1 MQNKTPA
8 DRTKTAR
15 RGIFIFSCCCT
26 GICTAAG
33 ALFASLSAQ
42 KAASCPPP
50 AYPQNPRSFPPIRK
64 LFFQRRPDDHGNHF
78 APCAKSRKTCSYKAG
93 FPVPPPWCSGA
104 RSGGKAALT
113 QPRRT
118 GQNFFAAYY
127 VRARDARRASASA
140 SGSSSS
146 TSPSRSMALVCQ
158 SRAVLSAV
166 PILALIFAQLYPR
179 T

>member
-8 DRTKTAR
+8 DCTKTAR

-42 KAASCPPP
+42 KATSRPPP
-50 AYPQNPRSFPPIRK
+50 AFPQNPRSFPPIRK

-93 FPVPPPWCSGA
+93 FPVPPPLCSGA

-118 GQNFFAAYY
+118 GQNFLPLIMYARATRDGPAPPLPAAPPAP
-127 VRARDARRASASA
+127 RPAAPWPLCANH
-140 SGSSSS
+140 GPCCPP
-146 TSPSRSMALVCQ
+146 SPS
-158 SRAVLSAV
+158 SR
-166 PILALIFAQLYPR
+166 
-179 T
+179 

>member
-1 MQNKTPA
+1 MQNKAPA

-64 LFFQRRPDDHGNHF
+64 LFFQRRPDDHGNPF
-78 APCAKSRKTCSYKAG
+78 APRAKSRKTCSYKAG
-93 FPVPPPWCSGA
+93 FPVPPPLCSGA
-104 RSGGKAALT
+104 RLVGKAALA

-118 GQNFFAAYY
+118 AQIFLPLIMYARATRDRPAPPLPAAPP
-127 VRARDARRASASA
+127 VPRPAAPLLLCANR
-140 SGSSSS
+140 GPCCP
-146 TSPSRSMALVCQ
+146 PSQV
-158 SRAVLSAV
+158 SR
-166 PILALIFAQLYPR
+166 
-179 T
+179 

>member
-1 MQNKTPA
+1 MQNETPA

-15 RGIFIFSCCCT
+15 RGFFIFSCCCT

-42 KAASCPPP
+42 KAASRPPP
-50 AYPQNPRSFPPIRK
+50 VFPQNPWSFPPIRK

-78 APCAKSRKTCSYKAG
+78 APRAKSRKTCSYKAG
-93 FPVPPPWCSGA
+93 FPVPPSLCSGA

-118 GQNFFAAYY
+118 GQNFLPLIMYARATRDGPAPPLPAAPPTPLP
-127 VRARDARRASASA
+127 AAPWLLCASREPCCPP
-140 SGSSSS
+140 
-146 TSPSRSMALVCQ
+146 SPS
-158 SRAVLSAV
+158 SR
-166 PILALIFAQLYPR
+166 
-179 T
+179 